1 MTSRRPVPPGP
12 KNLVTRRARNHSN
25 IIHLSTQETLLS
37 QLMLMV
43 VLFSLQL
50 VPRTPTAQPRLQLLL
65 LSRRMLALLINQSE
79 IPLELTTSARTKR
92 ELLSRRPPP
101 SSALKPNLHKYQS
114 VLNIT
119 VIQQRNIT

>member
-50 VPRTPTAQPRLQLLL
+50 VP
-65 LSRRMLALLINQSE
+65 RRMLALLINQSE